1 MLAMTSLLV
10 GTPAHIQVFSAV
22 TSAVAAVTDLQTN
35 KDDKAVSS
43 SKVKEL
49 SMCT

>member
-10 GTPAHIQVFSAV
+10 GTLVFSAV